1 MVQEITVQR
10 TLPENLRPEDLWM
23 FSPALKATFYTLF
36 PINLKKVAILQ
47 DTVFNLKERKFYA
60 QYTHVNSLG
69 FLPLTKRVAHCAL
82 KSWRTIPDGI
92 WIKDEWS
99 ANYFHWMTD
108 CLPRLWLGLQEGK
121 SDKVILMESFKHLP
135 YVTQSLKLLGIQP
148 VYFQSGEN
156 LWVENL
162 VLTGRTANFANFN
175 ETLTK
180 LTREKLSIKTDEA
193 AFRKIYVSRK
203 LAPKRKAHNEL
214 EVELLIRKK
223 GYEII
228 YMEKLD
234 LKEQISLMAQT
245 KIMVSLH
252 GAALT
257 NMLFMREGQTVLE
270 LRNRSDDKT
279 NCYFN
284 LASTLGIKYFYTQ
297 NKGDLKNTISTDFTV
312 DLSALEK
319 VLEELNTC

>member
-23 FSPALKATFYTLF
+23 FNPALKATFYTLL
-36 PINLKKVAILQ
+36 PINLKNVAILQ
-47 DTVFNLKERKFYA
+47 DTVFNPKERKFFA
-60 QYTHVNSLG
+60 SFTHVNSLG
-69 FLPLTKRVAHCAL
+69 FLPLAKRVAHCAM

-121 SDKVILMESFKHLP
+121 SDKVILMESFKNLP
-135 YVTQSLKLLGIQP
+135 YVTQSLDLLGIQP
-148 VYFQSGEN
+148 VYFKSGEN
-156 LWVENL
+156 LWVKNL

-175 ETLTK
+175 LPLTQ
-180 LTREKLSIKTDEA
+180 LTREKLSVKSA
-193 AFRKIYVSRK
+193 VSQFRKVYVSRK
-203 LAPKRKAHNEL
+203 LAPKRKVYNEL
-214 EVELLIRKK
+214 EVELLVRKK

-228 YMEKLD
+228 YMEKMG
-234 LKEQISLMAQT
+234 LKEQLTLMAET
-245 KIMVSLH
+245 RILVSLH

-257 NMLFMREGQTVLE
+257 NMLFMQEGQTVVE
-270 LRNRSDDKT
+270 LRNQNDDKT

-284 LASTLGIKYFYTQ
+284 LASALGIRYFYTL
-297 NKGDLKNTISTDFTV
+297 NKGDSTNSISSDFTV
-312 DLSALEK
+312 DLFALEK
-319 VLEELNTC
+319 VLDELS

>member
-10 TLPENLRPEDLWM
+10 TLPENLRSEDLWM
-23 FSPALKATFYTLF
+23 FTPALKATFYTLL
-36 PINLKKVAILQ
+36 PINLQNVAILQ
-47 DTVFNLKERKFYA
+47 DTVFDPKERKFYA
-60 QYTHVNSLG
+60 SYTHVNSLG
-69 FLPLTKRVAHCAL
+69 FLPLAKRVAHCAL

-121 SDKVILMESFKHLP
+121 SDKVILMESFKNLP
-135 YVTQSLKLLGIQP
+135 YVTQSLEILGIKP
-148 VYFQSGEN
+148 VYFKSGEN
-156 LWVENL
+156 LWVKNL

-175 ETLTK
+175 LALTQ
-180 LTREKLSIKTDEA
+180 LTREKLSVKSGKDP
-193 AFRKIYVSRK
+193 FRKIYVSRN
-203 LAPKRKAHNEL
+203 LASKRKVHNEL
-214 EVELLIRKK
+214 EVELLVRKK

-228 YMEKLD
+228 YMEKLS
-234 LKEQISLMAQT
+234 LKEQFILMAET

-257 NMLFMREGQTVLE
+257 NMLFMKEGQTVLE
-270 LRNRSDDKT
+270 LRNQNDDIT

-284 LASTLGIKYFYTQ
+284 LASALGIRYFYTL
-297 NKGDLKNTISTDFTV
+297 NKGDQKATISTDFTV
-312 DLSALEK
+312 DLSALEN
-319 VLEELNTC
+319 VLNELG

>member
-23 FSPALKATFYTLF
+23 FSPALKATFYTLL
-36 PINLKKVAILQ
+36 PINLRNVAILQ
-47 DTVFNLKERKFYA
+47 DTVFDPKERKFYA
-60 QYTHVNSLG
+60 AFTHVNSLG
-69 FLPLTKRVAHCAL
+69 FLPLAKRVAHCAL

-121 SDKVILMESFKHLP
+121 SKKAILMESFKHLP
-135 YVTQSLKLLGIQP
+135 YVSQSLKLLGVQP
-148 VYFQSGEN
+148 VYFKSGEN

-175 ETLTK
+175 EPLTL
-180 LTREKLSIKTDEA
+180 LTREKMAIKADVSP
-193 AFRKIYVSRK
+193 FRKIYVSRK
-203 LAPKRKAHNEL
+203 LATKRKAHNEL
-214 EVELLIRKK
+214 EVELLVRKK

-228 YMEKLD
+228 YMEKLN
-234 LKEQISLMAQT
+234 LKEQVSLMAHT

-257 NMLFMREGQTVLE
+257 NMLFMQEDKTVVE
-270 LRNRSDDKT
+270 LRNQSDDKT

-284 LASTLGIKYFYTQ
+284 LASTLVIKYFYTQ
-297 NKGDLKNTISTDFTV
+297 NKGDHKNTIATDFTV
-312 DLSALEK
+312 DMLALEK
-319 VLEELNTC
+319 VLDELN